1 MPTVSPDERSAER
14 RLLDD
19 EIAAEKYL
27 PPLKVSPG
35 ATPEPAEAFLRR
47 RRRRRRPQ
55 AFLGVVE
62 KGLIRPVDPDVRL
75 PENASVI
82 IVTASSVE

>member
-47 RRRRRRPQ
+47 RRRRPQ